1 MCLASVG
8 HTEEARS
15 SLDRSLKPKEES
27 STENA
32 ISIKPSEDSQPLDI
46 HSDILTGDTAADNS
60 QTRPIPLVGLTED
73 SVETKAEAIAQALQ
87 DALTQVDVSRD
98 SLEQMN
104 YNQLLQYVQQLRDAL
119 VLANAE
125 AEFFR
130 QQWQQLRLAN
140 EAMGID
146 ILTGDDQALQQR
158 LVQAVRELY
167 NTERERR
174 EAIKTLQ
181 ELLDSSLNLVR
192 SGSGY
197 NPQLRAQ
204 YEEAHRSARKLI
216 EGKGNAPIPIAQSL
230 ADAQIV
236 NINDDLK
243 TIVINA
249 GSSHGV
255 KVGMPFRV
263 LRNNIV
269 IGSVKIL
276 QTRETISAAVIEQ
289 VQGGQ
294 VLKVKDRVSL
304 ATNLNKEKNK
314 TNR

>member
-1 MCLASVG
+1 M
-8 HTEEARS
+8 
-15 SLDRSLKPKEES
+15 D
-27 STENA
+27 
-32 ISIKPSEDSQPLDI
+32 
-46 HSDILTGDTAADNS
+46 DTS
-60 QTRPIPLVGLTED
+60 HFFQLPLVGITED

-87 DALTQVDVSRD
+87 EALNQMNASSD

-104 YNQLLQYVQQLRDAL
+104 YNQLLQYTQQLRDAL

-125 AEFFR
+125 AEFYR
-130 QQWQQLRLAN
+130 HQWQQLRLAN

-146 ILTGDDQALQQR
+146 ILTGDENALQQR

-174 EAIKTLQ
+174 EAIKTLKD
-181 ELLDSSLNLVR
+181 LLDSSLNLVR

-204 YEEAHRSARKLI
+204 YEEAHRSAQKLI
-216 EGKGNAPIPIAQSL
+216 EGKGNTPIPIAQSL

-236 NINDDLK
+236 SINADLK
-243 TIVINA
+243 TVVINA

-269 IGSVKIL
+269 IGSIKIL
-276 QTRETISAAVIEQ
+276 QTRETISAAIIEE
-289 VQGGQ
+289 VRGGQ
-294 VLKVKDRVSL
+294 VFKLKDRVIL
-304 ATNLNKEKNK
+304 ATNQPKEKNK